1 MTRMISVLG
10 ATALAFS
17 VLACGDKDDVTDDTS
32 SPDDTS
38 APDDTSDP
46 DDTADP
52 DDTSDPDDTGEIQ
65 YGALMDYALYE
76 GVEGPD
82 VSGGCTQRIGGV
94 GEAFG
99 GATVCADCTYSWT
112 FPIDTREASVSGNY
126 PSEECEVP
134 DIDEETLSLGWAPS
148 YTYNNTEY
156 GPLFLYYYYDTSEM
170 KGVWSPLAYLGEG
183 SSDYGDSVTEFRMGL
198 SDSDVEDD
206 YEYTFELNLTV
217 RGSAGAYP
225 QK

>member
-65 YGALMDYALYE
+65 YGALMDYTLYE

-94 GEAFG
+94 GEA
-99 GATVCADCTYSWT
+99 
-112 FPIDTREASVSGNY
+112 SVARRSARTAPTPG
-126 PSEECEVP
+126 PS
-134 DIDEETLSLGWAPS
+134 PS
-148 YTYNNTEY
+148 TPER
-156 GPLFLYYYYDTSEM
+156 P
-170 KGVWSPLAYLGEG
+170 A
-183 SSDYGDSVTEFRMGL
+183 
-198 SDSDVEDD
+198 
-206 YEYTFELNLTV
+206 
-217 RGSAGAYP
+217 SAGTTPRKSARFRTSMKRP
-225 QK
+225 